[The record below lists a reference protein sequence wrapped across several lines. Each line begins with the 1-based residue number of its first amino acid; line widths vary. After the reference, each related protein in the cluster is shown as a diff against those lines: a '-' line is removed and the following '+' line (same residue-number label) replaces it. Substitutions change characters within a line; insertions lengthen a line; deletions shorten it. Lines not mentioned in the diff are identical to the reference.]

1 MSRNEVSDAREAVGD
16 GRPRRERSL
25 SSPFLLSLSLLQNA
39 DAKAGTRAAVS
50 GHEVNVKMEVGC

>member
-1 MSRNEVSDAREAVGD
+1 MSDAREAVGD

-25 SSPFLLSLSLLQNA
+25 SSPFLLSLFLLQNA

-50 GHEVNVKMEVGC
+50 GHEVNEKMEVGC